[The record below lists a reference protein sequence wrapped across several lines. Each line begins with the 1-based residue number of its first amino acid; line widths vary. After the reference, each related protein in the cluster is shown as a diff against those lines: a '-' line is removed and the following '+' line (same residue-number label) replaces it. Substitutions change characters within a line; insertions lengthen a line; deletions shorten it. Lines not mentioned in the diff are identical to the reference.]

1 MSVDPLTLHAV
12 ERLTRGHRLYGGPD
26 PPTRSVT
33 VPRPAP
39 DNPVGGLTGISGMP
53 ERRAV
58 QLADGLRHATATD
71 THLRAVLGRARVDRD
86 LGKRATRTILD
97 DARADPLPAAD
108 TPIGRREAVRRMAAR
123 LRAQHRHIRRSGR
136 VARSLT
142 HRLRRLRYPP
152 GHRAARARA
161 IPLAAVRYQR
171 RLAPGHIRGQ
181 IAAALDRLGI
191 TDPVARGNWQR
202 GYQTLIA
209 RESGGRPSVIAAQP
223 AGTPGP
229 TQADGHP
236 LGYARGL
243 TQTIPCTFAQ
253 YHQPGTAA
261 NIYDPVANIC
271 ASMNYVMHRYGI
283 ARDGASLLAVVQQ
296 TDAARP
302 PMGY

>member
-1 MSVDPLTLHAV
+1 MSVDPVALRAV
-12 ERLTRGHRLYGGPD
+12 ELLSRGHRLYGGPD
-26 PPTRSVT
+26 PPTSPVT

-39 DNPVGGLTGISGMP
+39 GNPVGGMSEMP
-53 ERRAV
+53 KRRAAP
-58 QLADGLRHATATD
+58 LADALRHATATD
-71 THLRAVLGRARVDRD
+71 THLQALLGRACADRN

-123 LRAQHRHIRRSGR
+123 LRAQHRRIRRSDR

-152 GHRAARARA
+152 GRRAARARA
-161 IPLAAVRYQR
+161 IPLAAVGYQQRFASGHVR
-171 RLAPGHIRGQ
+171 RHI
-181 IAAALDRLGI
+181 ATALDRLGI
-191 TDPVARGNWQR
+191 TDPVARGNWLR

-223 AGTPGP
+223 AGAPGP

-243 TQTIPCTFAQ
+243 TQTIPSTFAQ

-283 ARDGASLLAVVQQ
+283 APDGANLIALVQQ
-296 TDAARP
+296 ADAARP
-302 PMGY
+302 PAGY